1 MLVTA
6 CTALAEGAG
15 THSSLCMD
23 AKLGIVP
30 YPSENNP
37 NFIGSGKSED
47 SATKANT
54 SSGGMLMRNEPGVG
68 RRSAGQSDPDLNLRV
83 RIIYVYPIL
92 HKYYIISSIPK
103 LLYSL
108 SISALLF
115 ALYRRCAAEISCEG
129 TRKSPAH
136 AERAFEP
143 TWGTQRK
150 LSVRKYPGPIP

>member
-54 SSGGMLMRNEPGVG
+54 SSGDTG
-68 RRSAGQSDPDLNLRV
+68 RRLMLSKLAGPGSAGRA
-83 RIIYVYPIL
+83 IL
-92 HKYYIISSIPK
+92 I
-103 LLYSL
+103 
-108 SISALLF
+108 
-115 ALYRRCAAEISCEG
+115 
-129 TRKSPAH
+129 
-136 AERAFEP
+136 
-143 TWGTQRK
+143 
-150 LSVRKYPGPIP
+150 